1 MIDVLCVT
9 NDGSVPTKETAL
21 PFIPS
26 NNENGGRASIVWF
39 TQASIMQSAELPT
52 NTVSEAN
59 ELNRNAKK
67 TGAAQIPTSYDA
79 HKAMQDGAFPFNS
92 GRT

>member
-1 MIDVLCVT
+1 MIDILCVT
-9 NDGSVPTKETAL
+9 NDGSFPTKETAL

-26 NNENGGRASIVWF
+26 SDENGGRGSIVWF

-52 NTVSEAN
+52 DTVSEAKR
-59 ELNRNAKK
+59 LNREAKK
-67 TGAAQIPTSYDA
+67 TGTPQIVTSYDA

-92 GRT
+92 RSI